1 MQWKIINGWYC
12 VTACGFM
19 SWKFR
24 TLQEG
29 IKWAFVSK
37 EARDVANDN
46 EISSCEQRC
55 MSALLRHWSK
65 WSGWYLFLASVSAW
79 LYLLALIFRE
89 GWIK

>member
-37 EARDVANDN
+37 KLAMWPTITRYGRSDN
-46 EISSCEQRC
+46 ER
-55 MSALLRHWSK
+55 
-65 WSGWYLFLASVSAW
+65 
-79 LYLLALIFRE
+79 
-89 GWIK
+89 

>member
-24 TLQEG
+24 TLQEQEG

-46 EISSCEQRC
+46 EI
-55 MSALLRHWSK
+55 W
-65 WSGWYLFLASVSAW
+65 
-79 LYLLALIFRE
+79 E
-89 GWIK
+89 G

>member
-1 MQWKIINGWYC
+1 MQWKIINGWYCVTACGFWYC

-46 EISSCEQRC
+46 EI
-55 MSALLRHWSK
+55 W
-65 WSGWYLFLASVSAW
+65 
-79 LYLLALIFRE
+79 E
-89 GWIK
+89 G

>member
-24 TLQEG
+24 SLQEG

-46 EISSCEQRC
+46 EIWEEV
-55 MSALLRHWSK
+55 SK
-65 WSGWYLFLASVSAW
+65 
-79 LYLLALIFRE
+79 
-89 GWIK
+89 

>member
-19 SWKFR
+19 SWK
-24 TLQEG
+24 EG

-46 EISSCEQRC
+46 EI
-55 MSALLRHWSK
+55 W
-65 WSGWYLFLASVSAW
+65 
-79 LYLLALIFRE
+79 E
-89 GWIK
+89 G

>member
-46 EISSCEQRC
+46 EV
-55 MSALLRHWSK
+55 W
-65 WSGWYLFLASVSAW
+65 
-79 LYLLALIFRE
+79 E
-89 GWIK
+89 G

>member
-37 EARDVANDN
+37 KARDVANDN
-46 EISSCEQRC
+46 EIWEEV
-55 MSALLRHWSK
+55 SK
-65 WSGWYLFLASVSAW
+65 
-79 LYLLALIFRE
+79 
-89 GWIK
+89 

>member
-24 TLQEG
+24 NLQEG

-46 EISSCEQRC
+46 EIWGGLIMNVNQQKNLQNHAGIRQG
-55 MSALLRHWSK
+55 LP
-65 WSGWYLFLASVSAW
+65 SVRTA
-79 LYLLALIFRE
+79 I
-89 GWIK
+89 